1 MIIIIVKNTL
11 KSYKKKHLSPVLL
24 STKTAPLLS
33 CLLLIKLYCTEFYP
47 SRYYDHSTM
56 VAQSS
61 KRRSPTTEVMGSSP
75 VSNI

>member
-47 SRYYDHSTM
+47 SRYDHSTM